1 MKENTKRRVE
11 KKFFL
16 PNAVSLMDGTIL
28 PLGIA
33 PSCDDSADYH
43 GRKYAYSLTSVEH
56 MKQHQRSN
64 EFFTKGQENTSH
76 TPAHVRV
83 ITEHTMGLWKGRFPW
98 LRNIRMTITNDPK
111 SLDSILKY
119 IDATV
124 VLHNMLIKFGD
135 DDDKDCPWRLDE
147 DALSDIDDP
156 QNHIP
161 ERR

>member
-1 MKENTKRRVE
+1 
-11 KKFFL
+11 
-16 PNAVSLMDGTIL
+16 
-28 PLGIA
+28 
-33 PSCDDSADYH
+33 
-43 GRKYAYSLTSVEH
+43 

-64 EFFTKGQENTSH
+64 EFFIRVLNIRHGFEPDIFCVPAYKCQTGYVQPKDEEQYNTCL
-76 TPAHVRV
+76 AHVRV

-156 QNHIP
+156 QNRIP
-161 ERR
+161 ERAVLDAPFPVGSGPGTRRDQLRNL

>member
-1 MKENTKRRVE
+1 VQPKDEEQYNTC
-11 KKFFL
+11 L
-16 PNAVSLMDGTIL
+16 
-28 PLGIA
+28 
-33 PSCDDSADYH
+33 
-43 GRKYAYSLTSVEH
+43 
-56 MKQHQRSN
+56 
-64 EFFTKGQENTSH
+64 
-76 TPAHVRV
+76 AHVRV

-135 DDDKDCPWRLDE
+135 DDDKDRPWRLDE

-156 QNHIP
+156 QNRIP
-161 ERR
+161 ERAVLDAPFPVGSGPGTRRDQLRNSVRDYWAWDNGSDEFDYESSIDVSIGEGSWSSFADDSD